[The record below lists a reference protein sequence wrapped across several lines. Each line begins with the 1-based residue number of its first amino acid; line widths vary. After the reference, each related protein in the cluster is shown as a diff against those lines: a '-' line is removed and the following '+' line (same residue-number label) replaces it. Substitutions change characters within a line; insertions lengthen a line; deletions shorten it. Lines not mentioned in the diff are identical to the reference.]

1 MSPFKTKDYN
11 KPEPTKVV
19 YGGGKK
25 LSKPKPENPFLLKKK
40 KKELKDKIIRD
51 IWTLFET
58 EGKKKRKKEI
68 REKRRN

>member
-1 MSPFKTKDYN
+1 MSSFKTKDYN
-11 KPEPTKVV
+11 KPKPTKVV